1 MTSAIVKLFQEAVM
15 SQEFQVMDSYPSK
28 ISASALSIYDLVAM
42 NQPSLFIPNSELEK
56 LLNAGLTGTSLYGLA
71 LRTRSKVVK
80 ELVCRSLGYP
90 VPKSFKKTRPRFPGQ
105 DFDIYVQKSSN
116 LQIWNEEIT
125 ATRRYVLI
133 RVTEEGLILG
143 VRVIEG
149 EALALLDTTGTL
161 TQKYQARLGSISEPS
176 ELVSETDSARLSSLL
191 KIPCDPLQQEKP
203 SDVPVANTLMP
214 IALLFSKLQPLIGQT
229 FLHLGHDQ
237 ERNRGGA
244 LHQMVCDALGYPAYS
259 DNGQFPD
266 VRHQLLEVKLQ
277 TSPTIDLG
285 LVTPD
290 SQEPLS
296 GISLGG
302 TPIRHCDV
310 RYVIFHGSLEDKHV
324 RLNGFIL
331 STGEQFFTRFKR
343 FEGKVV
349 NKKIQINLPRNF
361 FPCDAK

>member
-1 MTSAIVKLFQEAVM
+1 MKKDFEVVE
-15 SQEFQVMDSYPSK
+15 SYPSR
-28 ISASALSIYDLVAM
+28 IHASSLSIYDLVAVH
-42 NQPSLFIPNSELEK
+42 QPALFIPSAELEN
-56 LLNAGLTGTSLYGLA
+56 LLNTGLAGKSLHGLA

-80 ELVCRSLGYP
+80 ELVCKTLGYP
-90 VPKSFKKTRPRFPGQ
+90 IPKSFKKTRPRFPGQ

-116 LQIWNEEIT
+116 LQIWNEEVT

-161 TQKYQARLGSISEPS
+161 TQKYQARLGSISEAY
-176 ELVSETDSARLSSLL
+176 ELITETDSTHLASLL
-191 KIPCDPLQQEKP
+191 KNPCAPLQQEKP
-203 SDVPVANTLMP
+203 SDKPHAETLMP
-214 IALLFSKLQPLIGQT
+214 IAVLFSKLQSLIGRS

-244 LHQMVCDALGYPAYS
+244 LHEMVCAALGYSSYS

-290 SQEPLS
+290 SQEPLK

-302 TPIRHCDV
+302 FPVRHCDV
-310 RYVIFHGSLEDKHV
+310 RYAIFHGSLEDKNV
-324 RLNGFIL
+324 RLNGLIL
-331 STGEQFFTRFKR
+331 STGEKFFTRFKR

-349 NKKIQINLPRNF
+349 NRKIQINLPRNF

>member
-1 MTSAIVKLFQEAVM
+1 ME
-15 SQEFQVMDSYPSK
+15 SYQFR
-28 ISASALSIYDLVAM
+28 INASSLSIYDPVAKDH
-42 NQPSLFIPNSELEK
+42 PTLFIPTAELEK
-56 LLNAGLTGTSLYGLA
+56 LLNFGLAGKSLYGLA

-80 ELVCRSLGYP
+80 ELVCRTLGYP
-90 VPKSFKKTRPRFPGQ
+90 IPKSFKKTRPRFPGQ

-149 EALALLDTTGTL
+149 EALALLDATGTL
-161 TQKYQARLGSISEPS
+161 TQKYQARLGSVSEAY
-176 ELVSETDSARLSSLL
+176 ELITETDSALLSALF
-191 KIPCDPLQQEKP
+191 KVPCDPLKEEKP
-203 SDVPVANTLMP
+203 SDRPSIDTLMP
-214 IALLFSKLQPLIGQT
+214 IAEIMTRLQPLIGRA

-244 LHQMVCDALGYPAYS
+244 LHQMVCTALGYSSYS

-290 SQEPLS
+290 SQEPLG
-296 GISLGG
+296 GIILGE
-302 TPIRHCDV
+302 TPVRHCDV
-310 RYVIFHGSLEDKHV
+310 RYAIFHGTLEDKYV
-324 RLNGFIL
+324 RLNGLIL
-331 STGEQFFTRFKR
+331 STGEKFFTRFKR
-343 FEGKVV
+343 FEGNVV

>member
-1 MTSAIVKLFQEAVM
+1 M
-15 SQEFQVMDSYPSK
+15 SQYQSR
-28 ISASALSIYDLVAM
+28 ISASSLSIYDLVARD
-42 NQPSLFIPNSELEK
+42 QPSLFIPTAELEK
-56 LLNAGLTGTSLYGLA
+56 LLNIGLAGQSLHGLA

-80 ELVCRSLGYP
+80 ELVCRTLGYP
-90 VPKSFKKTRPRFPGQ
+90 IPKSFKKTRPRFPGQ

-125 ATRRYVLI
+125 ATRRYALI

-161 TQKYQARLGSISEPS
+161 TQKYQARLGSNAEAF
-176 ELVSETDSARLSSLL
+176 ELITETDSAPLSSLL
-191 KIPCDPLQQEKP
+191 KIPRDPLQQEKP
-203 SDVPVANTLMP
+203 SDRPSAHTLMP
-214 IALLFSKLQPLIGQT
+214 IAELFARLQPLIGRT

-244 LHQMVCDALGYPAYS
+244 LHQLVCTALGYSCYS

-296 GISLGG
+296 GISLGE

-310 RYVIFHGSLEDKHV
+310 RYAIFHGTLDDKHI
-324 RLNGFIL
+324 RLNGLIL
-331 STGEQFFTRFKR
+331 STGEKFFTRFKR

-349 NKKIQINLPRNF
+349 NRKIQIRLPRNF
-361 FPCDAK
+361 FPCDAE